1 MPRGDRG
8 KPLLPRDLEIER
20 TARRLRKAVK
30 VAKLRKKTFNQDEEV
45 EMAERRPMRSFA
57 NPNMPAPNRGV
68 QAPGVGAHNFVIRHG
83 TIQLLQQNQF
93 GGAPTEDPHGH
104 LRTFERICN
113 TFKINGVTDDALKL
127 RLFGFSLKGRAQTW
141 EENFPS
147 NQITTWAQ
155 MTTAFLDKFFPPGR
169 TAQLMADIT
178 YFAQWDQETLY
189 EAWERYK
196 DMLKECPH
204 HGLQDWTFFGGLHP
218 RYKNEITAAAGGALM
233 NKTYEEAV
241 ELIENL
247 AEHSYAMP
255 RSATRRVASVHE
267 SDELKEIKAQLAAIT
282 NQLKGTSIQPAE
294 AIPDLFPAS
303 EEPEQVQYLQNRNNR
318 PRNDP
323 FSNTYNEGWRN
334 HPNLQWREPSN
345 QPRVTMGQQQQQ
357 QSGNFSNSSSSSNA
371 NNVYRPPGYN
381 HRRADEGQS
390 TDKKPGLED
399 MMMKF
404 MAKMDGAVGGLAN
417 TVGVVKTATEQ
428 NTASIQIL
436 ERQVG
441 QIAEAL
447 QARAPG
453 QFPSQIEKKP
463 REDCKAIHL
472 RNGKEL
478 IPDPTRELVVED
490 TEMEGTK
497 ADQVDVEEIEVE
509 DEVLLKEPKT
519 DAKGREKE
527 NKHARPT
534 VNATIPKVP
543 FPSRLKAQKDHVN
556 FAKFLEVFKKLHIN
570 IPFADA
576 LAQMPSYVKFL
587 KDIISNKRKIEEH
600 ATVALTEECSAII
613 QHKLP
618 PKLKDPGS
626 FTIPVHI
633 GTSEFSKSLCD
644 LGASINLMPLS
655 IFRKLGLGEVQETR
669 ITLQLADRSIKYPYG
684 VIEDVLIKVDRF
696 YFPVDFLV
704 LDMEE
709 DLEIPLILGRPFL
722 ATGGAIID
730 VKGGKLTLRVGEE
743 EAVFNVFKATKQ
755 DSSSY
760 DCYRVDVVDSI
771 LKDTYRQQVSDN
783 ELMKVLVGDETD
795 LEKPEVM
802 QMNALPEFNGPK
814 RPRIEDLGEPI
825 PKPQP
830 SSIVPPQLELKQLP
844 AHLEYAYLGKG
855 DTLPKLIRVL
865 REHQTAIGWTI
876 ADIKGLSPL
885 FCMHRISLDETHR
898 PSVQPQRRLNPIM
911 KEEVRKEIL
920 KLLDAGIIYPV
931 PDSPWVSPVH
941 VVPKKGGITV
951 VRDNNGDLIPS
962 RTVTGWRVCIDYRK
976 LNDATRKD
984 HFPSPGHEFYCFLDG
999 YSGYNQI
1006 PIDPE
1011 DQNKTTFTCPY
1022 GTFAYRRMPF
1032 GLCNAP
1038 ATFQRCMMAIFLD
1051 MVERSIE
1058 IFMDDFSVFGP
1069 SFDSC
1074 LANLEAVLKRCE
1086 EMSLV
1091 LNWEKCHFMVTEGY
1105 VLGHKVSKNG
1115 IEVDKAKVAVIEKLP
1130 GHAGFYRRFIK
1141 DFSKILNLY
1150 FEFTNECISA
1160 FDRLKKELISAPILT
1175 APDWNLPFVLMC
1187 DASDTAIGA
1196 VLGQR
1201 KEKRLHVIYYA
1212 SKTLDGAQVNYVTT
1226 EKEFLAVVYACEK
1239 FRSYLVGSKVTVYT
1253 DHSAIKYLMAK
1264 KDAKPRLIRW
1274 VLLLQEFDLEI
1285 IDKKG
1290 SENTVADHLSRLEGS
1305 GDQKRDETII
1315 NDSFPDEQLLRVT
1328 HSEPWY
1334 ADYVNFIVGAVVTYN
1349 MNSHQKKTF
1358 FSDVKR
1364 YYWDEPFLYK
1374 LCANGM
1380 IRRCVPNEEKA
1391 DILNHCHT
1399 LECGG
1404 HFSTD
1409 RTVAKILQSGF
1420 FWPSMFKETR
1430 EFIARCDRCQ
1440 RVGNI
1445 SKRDEMP
1452 MKVFMEVELFDV
1464 WGIDFMGPFPNSGRN
1479 EYILVAV
1486 DYVSKW
1492 VEAIATPT
1500 NDSKVV
1506 INFLRKNIFA
1516 RFGVPRALI
1525 SDGGSHFCNRYLE
1538 AVLRKYSVKHKVT
1551 TPYHPQA
1558 NGLAEV
1564 SNRELKQILEKII
1577 NTSRKDWSSKLDDA
1591 LWAYRTAFKT
1601 PLGTTPYRL
1610 VYGKACHLPV
1620 KLEHKAYWAI
1630 KQLNMALDAAGKQR
1644 FLQLNELEEIRQD
1657 AFENAAIYK

>member
-1 MPRGDRG
+1 MPRGNRG

-30 VAKLRKKTFNQDEEV
+30 VAKLRKKTFKQDEEV
-45 EMAERRPMRSFA
+45 EMAERRPIRSFA
-57 NPNMPAPNRGV
+57 NPNMPAPNRG
-68 QAPGVGAHNFVIRHG
+68 
-83 TIQLLQQNQF
+83 
-93 GGAPTEDPHGH
+93 
-104 LRTFERICN
+104 
-113 TFKINGVTDDALKL
+113 KSTDL
-127 RLFGFSLKGRAQTW
+127 
-141 EENFPS
+141 EENLPS

-178 YFAQWDQETLY
+178 HFAQWDQETLY

-196 DMLKECPH
+196 DMLKKCPH
-204 HGLQDWTFFGGLHP
+204 HGLQDWVIIQTFFGGLHP
-218 RYKNEITAAAGGALM
+218 QYKNEIIAAAGGALM
-233 NKTYEEAV
+233 NKTYEEA
-241 ELIENL
+241 
-247 AEHSYAMP
+247 
-255 RSATRRVASVHE
+255 
-267 SDELKEIKAQLAAIT
+267 EIKAQLAAIT

-294 AIPDLFPAS
+294 AIPDLFPTS

-323 FSNTYNEGWRN
+323 FSNAYNEGWRN

-357 QSGNFSNSSSSSNA
+357 SGNFSNSSSSSNA

-381 HRRADEGQS
+381 QRRADEGQA
-390 TDKKPGLED
+390 TDKKPRLED

-453 QFPSQIEKKP
+453 QFPSQTEKKP

-478 IPDPTRELVVED
+478 IPDPTREPVVED

-509 DEVLLKEPKT
+509 DEVPLKEPKT
-519 DAKGREKE
+519 DAKGKEKE
-527 NKHARPT
+527 NLHAKPT
-534 VNATIPKVP
+534 VKATVPKVP
-543 FPSRLKAQKDHVN
+543 FPSRLKAHKDDVN

-576 LAQMPSYVKFL
+576 LAQMPSYVKYL
-587 KDIISNKRKIEEH
+587 KDILSNKRKIEEH
-600 ATVALTEECSAII
+600 AAVALTEECSAII

-626 FTIPVHI
+626 FTIPIHI
-633 GTSEFSKSLCD
+633 GTSEFSKALCD

-655 IFRKLGLGEVQETR
+655 IFRKLGLGEVQETG
-669 ITLQLADRSIKYPYG
+669 ITLQLANRSIKYPYG
-684 VIEDVLIKVDRF
+684 VIEDVLIKVGRF
-696 YFPVDFLV
+696 YFPIHFVV

-755 DSSSY
+755 NSSSY

-771 LKDTYRQQVSDN
+771 LKDTYQQQVSDN

-802 QMNALPEFNGPK
+802 QMNALPEFKGPK
-814 RPRIEDLGEPI
+814 RPRIKDLGEPI

-830 SSIVPPQLELKQLP
+830 SFIVPPQLELKQLP

-855 DTLPKLIRVL
+855 DTLPVIISAHLKATEKEKLLRVL
-865 REHQTAIGWTI
+865 RDHQAAIGWTI
-876 ADIKGLSPL
+876 ADIKGLSPS
-885 FCMHRISLDETHR
+885 FCTHRISLDETHR

-911 KEEVRKEIL
+911 KEAVRKEIL
-920 KLLDAGIIYPV
+920 KLLDAGIIYHV

-951 VRDNNGDLIPS
+951 VRNNDDELIPS

-984 HFPSPGHEFYCFLDG
+984 HFPLPFIDQMLERLAGHEFYCFLDG

-1011 DQNKTTFTCPY
+1011 DQNKTTFTCSY

-1038 ATFQRCMMAIFLD
+1038 ATFQRCMMAIFSD

-1058 IFMDDFSVFGP
+1058 IFIDDFSVFGP

-1086 EMSLV
+1086 ETSLV
-1091 LNWEKCHFMVTEGY
+1091 LNWEKCHFMVTERI
-1105 VLGHKVSKNG
+1105 VLGHKVSKHG
-1115 IEVDKAKVAVIEKLP
+1115 IEVDKAKVAVIENLP
-1130 GHAGFYRRFIK
+1130 YPKSVKGVRSFLGHVGFYRRFIK
-1141 DFSKILNLY
+1141 DFSKITKPLCSLLLKDAK

-1160 FDRLKKELISAPILT
+1160 FDKLKKELISAPILT

-1201 KEKRLHVIYYA
+1201 KEKWLHVIYYA
-1212 SKTLDGAQVNYVTT
+1212 SKTLDGAQVNYATT

-1239 FRSYLVGSKVTVYT
+1239 FRSYLVRSKVIVYT

-1264 KDAKPRLIRW
+1264 NDAKPRFI
-1274 VLLLQEFDLEI
+1274 
-1285 IDKKG
+1285 
-1290 SENTVADHLSRLEGS
+1290 RLEGS
-1305 GDQKRDETII
+1305 EDQKRDETVI
-1315 NDSFPDEQLLRVT
+1315 NDSFPDEQLLKVS
-1328 HSEPWY
+1328 HVEPWY
-1334 ADYVNFIVGAVVTYN
+1334 ADYVNYIVGSVVPYD
-1349 MNSHQKKTF
+1349 MNSHQKKKF

-1374 LCANGM
+1374 LCADGM

-1409 RTVAKILQSGF
+1409 RTVAKILS
-1420 FWPSMFKETR
+1420 P
-1430 EFIARCDRCQ
+1430 
-1440 RVGNI
+1440 
-1445 SKRDEMP
+1445 RDEMP

-1500 NDSKVV
+1500 NDSKV
-1506 INFLRKNIFA
+1506 
-1516 RFGVPRALI
+1516 
-1525 SDGGSHFCNRYLE
+1525 
-1538 AVLRKYSVKHKVT
+1538 YSVKHKVT

-1564 SNRELKQILEKII
+1564 SNRELKQILEKTV

-1620 KLEHKAYWAI
+1620 ELEHKAYWAI
-1630 KQLNMALDAAGKQR
+1630 KQLNMDLDGAGKQR

-1657 AFENAAIYK
+1657 AFPLETIGSSSLSVQSKISERRRKVMARRKRTSTRERDVGYANLSPGEKWNLRQQVRTDVDQRRAHFERRNVHMERGIKLSDFGTTSIPDTIAHFGWETFCATPPDYDPHLVREFYAHMHQ